1 VRLRW
6 TERSRRDLGDIE
18 RFIARDDPELGRR
31 WVERLET
38 RARKAAVVPLTGRVV
53 PEIGRRD
60 VREVIVKGY
69 RIVYLVRSE
78 DVVILTV
85 FESHRLLRRNG

>member
-1 VRLRW
+1 MRLRW

-18 RFIARDDPELGRR
+18 RFIARDDAERGRR
-31 WVERLET
+31 WVARLET
-38 RARKAAVVPLTGRVV
+38 RARKAAEVPLAGRVV

-60 VREVIVKGY
+60 VREVIVNGY
-69 RIVYLVRSE
+69 RIVYLVRAE

-85 FESHRLLRRNG
+85 FESHRLLPRIR